1 MQKKVLALH
10 DPIRLRAL
18 VARADHIGAV
28 GVRPSVRPAPTAVFS
43 THMAIPGWV
52 KSDLTGEMHPT
63 IDQYDRLGL
72 RFEAVYAGFLGSAS
86 QIDSVREAAERLKA
100 ENGLTL
106 IDPVMGDNGEV
117 YSSYTPEMCT
127 RMRELCAI
135 ADLITPNTTEAAILL
150 GRDRRPRRSP
160 SARRRSGCARSMRST
175 ARRSC

>member
-1 MQKKVLALH
+1 MQK
-10 DPIRLRAL
+10 RYLRCMIYPASGV

-28 GVRPSVRPAPTAVFS
+28 GVRPSVRPAADGGLFHAHGDTGLGQERPDRGDAPDHRPVRPSRSAVRGGVCRLS
-43 THMAIPGWV
+43 
-52 KSDLTGEMHPT
+52 
-63 IDQYDRLGL
+63 RLGL
-72 RFEAVYAGFLGSAS
+72 SRSTA
-86 QIDSVREAAERLKA
+86 REAAERLKA

-150 GRDRRPRRSP
+150 GRDPASLRRSP
-160 SARRRSGCARSMRST
+160 SVRRRRVDAR
-175 ARRSC
+175 AL